1 MMMAV
6 GFGILTSMIWSKE
19 IGYFFFFGYVLVKY
33 LNMNILAIAIL
44 GSILA
49 ATVFLSEKRT
59 IDLNNKIEK
68 MAVDGSLAKNEEK
81 FF

>member
-1 MMMAV
+1 
-6 GFGILTSMIWSKE
+6 
-19 IGYFFFFGYVLVKY
+19 
-33 LNMNILAIAIL
+33 MNILAIAIL

-68 MAVDGSLAKNEEK
+68 MAADGSLAKNEEK